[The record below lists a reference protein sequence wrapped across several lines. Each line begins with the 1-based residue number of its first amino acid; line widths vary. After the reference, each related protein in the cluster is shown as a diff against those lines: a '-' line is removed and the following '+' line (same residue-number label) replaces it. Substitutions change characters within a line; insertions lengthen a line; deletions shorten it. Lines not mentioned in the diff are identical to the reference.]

1 MTEPTTI
8 WGLLEGRA
16 GAHPERPFL
25 AFGDRRWSYG
35 EFRDEVTGTAQAL
48 HAAGVTPG
56 DRVGIHLPNR
66 PEYLFL
72 MFALSRL
79 GAVMA
84 PLNPALTVR
93 ELAYQLDHS
102 GATLAFT
109 TPELAARC
117 AEAGPDVPSV
127 DVGARWRG
135 WRAGGDGAEIPPAP
149 GDGDA
154 VAGILYTSGTTGDPK
169 GAMITQRGYL
179 AGGRGMASLGIT
191 GDDVLMTALP
201 LYHLNAQA
209 YSVMGAL
216 TAGASLVLEAR
227 FSASAWWEQV
237 RARQATIFN
246 AIGAM
251 VAMLLAQPPSPA
263 ERDHYVR
270 FVVTTV
276 PPQLWRPFEER
287 FGVTVVSGYSQTE
300 SILGCIT
307 RPDRPAPVGSVGTPL
322 PGLEVKLVDGDGK
335 AVPVGEAGEAL
346 VRPVGEGVIMAGY
359 YRDPVR
365 TAEVMAGGW
374 LRTGDLLRQD
384 ADGLY
389 YFVDRVKDIV
399 RRSGENISSAEV
411 EGALLAHPAV
421 AEAAVVAVPDPIRIE
436 EVKAIVRLAAGE
448 TPDST
453 RPQDLIAWCEERLA
467 AFKVPRYLDFR
478 DEEMPKTPTMRVRKF
493 ELRTSADPV
502 KGCWDRVA
510 GEWV

>member
-1 MTEPTTI
+1 
-8 WGLLEGRA
+8 
-16 GAHPERPFL
+16 
-25 AFGDRRWSYG
+25 
-35 EFRDEVTGTAQAL
+35 
-48 HAAGVTPG
+48 
-56 DRVGIHLPNR
+56 
-66 PEYLFL
+66 
-72 MFALSRL
+72 
-79 GAVMA
+79 
-84 PLNPALTVR
+84 
-93 ELAYQLDHS
+93 
-102 GATLAFT
+102 
-109 TPELAARC
+109 
-117 AEAGPDVPSV
+117 
-127 DVGARWRG
+127 
-135 WRAGGDGAEIPPAP
+135 
-149 GDGDA
+149 
-154 VAGILYTSGTTGDPK
+154 
-169 GAMITQRGYL
+169 
-179 AGGRGMASLGIT
+179 
-191 GDDVLMTALP
+191 
-201 LYHLNAQA
+201 
-209 YSVMGAL
+209 MGAL
-216 TAGASLVLEAR
+216 TAGASLVLEER

-263 ERDHYVR
+263 DRDHRVR

-322 PGLEVKLVDGDGK
+322 PGLEVKLVDADGK
-335 AVPVGEAGEAL
+335 AVPVGAAGEAL
-346 VRPVGEGVIMAGY
+346 VRPVGDGAIMAGY
-359 YRDPVR
+359 YRDPGR

-384 ADGLY
+384 ADGFY

-421 AEAAVVAVPDPIRIE
+421 AEVAVVAVPDPIRME
-436 EVKAIVRLAAGE
+436 EVKAIVRLTAGE

-453 RPQDLIAWCEERLA
+453 LPQDLLAWCGERLA
-467 AFKVPRYLDFR
+467 AFKVPRYLEFR
-478 DEEMPKTPTMRVRKF
+478 AEEMPKTPTMRVRKF
-493 ELRTSADPV
+493 ELRGEAADPV